1 MSVLIKG
8 MKMPTPGQTIT
19 IAENIDGAIF
29 GRLENTDEWCPIVSA
44 ATEWILFKTRPMDE
58 DERKEWSEKLG
69 YNLEHEDAVI
79 YTGQLPDDGQE
90 VIVCS
95 KYGHIWI
102 DTFEIDPDYGV
113 GFEEN
118 GDMDGLVAWMPKPK
132 PYNGEGEEE

>member
-102 DTFEIDPDYGV
+102 DTFEIDPDYHAGV
-113 GFEEN
+113 SDKDFRQ
-118 GDMDGLVAWMPKPK
+118 
-132 PYNGEGEEE
+132 